1 MSPMAISWIVFACV
15 FAGAVLGIALRRTL
29 PEHHLSNDS
38 KDVVKLGMSLI
49 ATMAALVLALLIA
62 SAKSSHDMQST
73 EVTEMSADFIL
84 LDRTLARYGP
94 ETTDIRTLIPVTIA
108 NVLKQTWSADAYRT
122 ENLDR
127 AIGTGADT
135 FYEKIRQLQPSGE
148 FQHALYAQTLQISME
163 LGRKRALLLEQ
174 TGNSIA
180 MPFLV
185 VLIFWLAL
193 IFASFGL
200 FAPTNSTVIGVL
212 LACALSVTGA
222 IFLILEL
229 DRPFQGLLQ
238 ISSAPLRSA
247 LLHLG
252 K

>member
-1 MSPMAISWIVFACV
+1 VSPMAISWIVFACV
-15 FAGAVLGIALRRTL
+15 FAGALLGIALRRLL
-29 PEHHLSNDS
+29 PEHHLNGDS

-84 LDRTLARYGP
+84 LDRTLARYGT
-94 ETTDIRTLIPVTIA
+94 ETKDIRSLIPVTIG
-108 NVLKQTWSADAYRT
+108 NVLNQTWSADEYRT

-127 AIGTGADT
+127 ALGVGADS
-135 FYEKIRQLQPSGE
+135 FYERVRQLEPRGN

-163 LGRKRALLLEQ
+163 LGRKRSLLLEQ
-174 TGNSIA
+174 TGGSIA

-185 VLIFWLAL
+185 VLVFWLAL

-212 LACALSVTGA
+212 LACALSVAGA
-222 IFLILEL
+222 IFLVLEL

-238 ISSAPLRSA
+238 ISSAPLTNT
-247 LLHLG
+247 LVHLG

>member
-1 MSPMAISWIVFACV
+1 MTISWIVFACV
-15 FAGAVLGIALRRTL
+15 FAGALLGISLRSL
-29 PEHHLSNDS
+29 VPEHHLNDDS
-38 KDVVKLGMSLI
+38 KDVAQLGMGLI

-73 EVTEMSADFIL
+73 EITEMSADFIL

-94 ETTDIRTLIPVTIA
+94 ETADIRSLIPVTIA
-108 NVLKQTWSADAYRT
+108 NVLNQTWSADTYRT
-122 ENLDR
+122 ENLDH
-127 AIGTGADT
+127 ALGTGADT
-135 FYEKIRQLQPSGE
+135 FYGKIRQLEPRGD

-163 LGRKRALLLEQ
+163 LGRKRSLLLEQ
-174 TGNSIA
+174 TGGSIA

-185 VLIFWLAL
+185 VLVFWLAL
-193 IFASFGL
+193 IFASCGL
-200 FAPTNSTVIGVL
+200 FAPTNSTFIGVL
-212 LACALSVTGA
+212 LACALSVAGA

-238 ISSAPLRSA
+238 ISSAPLNNT
-247 LLHLG
+247 LVHLG